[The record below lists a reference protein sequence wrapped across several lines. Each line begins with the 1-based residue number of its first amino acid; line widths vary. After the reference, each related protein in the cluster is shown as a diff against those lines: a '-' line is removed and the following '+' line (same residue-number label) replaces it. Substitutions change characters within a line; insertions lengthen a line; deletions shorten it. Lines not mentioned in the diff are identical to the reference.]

1 MTNQKKKHKANEKI
15 IRMVL
20 AICAAIVLWLY
31 INGSSIDL
39 VTQDLSS
46 IPVTF
51 TNLNVLE
58 SKGLTLNDSRS
69 YYVNLRV
76 RGTEKNLDKLDP
88 TEISAQVDLKDIDEA
103 GNYNPEIVVQGL
115 SNSVILEE
123 IKPATLSLQVDRFN
137 DKDFPVTVNTDG
149 KPADDNAVVS
159 ATTDEKV
166 TIDGTNEDFAKVKS
180 VVAVVNVQGL
190 TEDSIQYATVNAYDE
205 NGNTITGLDIEP
217 RAVRVNIVIGKTKTV
232 KIKAPSTT
240 GDVATGYKVTGVT
253 VTPNNKLIGGKQS
266 ALDALSELS
275 VENVGV
281 TGATTNV
288 TKEVKL
294 KLPDGVY
301 FMDGSDSVTVSV
313 NVEEEV
319 EKSYTVDS
327 IETRNVGQGLAVAKI
342 QDSSVVV
349 KIKGTA
355 SELSKIKGTDISAW
369 IDLSG
374 KAAGKYDIPI
384 QVKIPAGTLES
395 VSPDKTSVTL
405 N

>member
-76 RGTEKNLDKLDP
+76 RGTEKKLDKLDP
-88 TEISAQVDLKDIDEA
+88 TKISAQVDLKDIDEA
-103 GNYNPEIVVQGL
+103 GNYNPEIVVHGL

-327 IETRNVGQGLAVAKI
+327 IET
-342 QDSSVVV
+342 
-349 KIKGTA
+349 
-355 SELSKIKGTDISAW
+355 
-369 IDLSG
+369 
-374 KAAGKYDIPI
+374 
-384 QVKIPAGTLES
+384 
-395 VSPDKTSVTL
+395 
-405 N
+405 